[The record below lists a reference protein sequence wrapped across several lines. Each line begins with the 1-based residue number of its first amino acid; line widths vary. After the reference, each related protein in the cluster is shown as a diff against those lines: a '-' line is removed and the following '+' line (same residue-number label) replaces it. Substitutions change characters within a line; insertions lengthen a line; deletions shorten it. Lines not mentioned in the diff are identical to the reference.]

1 MIGCVVKTLYLHTW
15 LLDELSELFFILSL
29 LLLCNARVN
38 RLSGNSSP
46 IVPKTYN
53 YKSYILSSLLTTN
66 EAVNSNYIILQV
78 CLVCVT
84 RQVMSKKQS
93 TYYLMQEYKT
103 KIRE

>member
-1 MIGCVVKTLYLHTW
+1 MIGCVVKTSYLHTW

-53 YKSYILSSLLTTN
+53 NKSYILSSLLTTN
-66 EAVNSNYIILQV
+66 EAVNSNYTLQV